1 MAYPELV
8 KLEGKVRETSKQANK
23 ALREE
28 LRVPAVL
35 YGPEVEENVH
45 FSIDELELEKIL
57 RKPQTKL
64 QELVVDGKSYKTLLK
79 RTEYDPVTDRPIHAD
94 FYVLADDH
102 KVTLRVPIKITGN
115 AKGVVENG
123 GRVFKPMNFIRI
135 RVLPSAI
142 PAEFEID
149 ISPLAIGQSFHISDL
164 ELDGII
170 PLDDLSRTIV
180 TIRPPKG
187 ADFLENL
194 VAGIADDTEEEVVA
208 EGEGVAEGEEL
219 AEGEE
224 AAEGEEGAEG
234 EEKTEE

>member
-8 KLEGKVRETSKQANK
+8 KLEGTIRETSKQANK

-35 YGPEVEENVH
+35 YGPEVDENIH
-45 FSIDELELEKIL
+45 FSVDELELEKIL

-64 QELVVDGKSYKTLLK
+64 QELTVDGKTYKTLLK
-79 RTEYDPVTDRPIHAD
+79 RTEFDPVTDRIVHAD
-94 FYVLADDH
+94 FYVLSDEH

-123 GRVFKPMNFIRI
+123 GRVFKPMNFVRI
-135 RVLPSAI
+135 RVLPEAI
-142 PAEFEID
+142 PAEFELD
-149 ISPLAIGQSFHISDL
+149 ITPLEIGQSLHISDL
-164 ELDGII
+164 DLEGII
-170 PLDDLSRTIV
+170 PLDDMGRTIV

-194 VAGIADDTEEEVVA
+194 VSGVTDEAAEEEVA
-208 EGEGVAEGEEL
+208 EGEAVAEGEEV
-219 AEGEE
+219 AEGEV
-224 AAEGEEGAEG
+224 AEGEEGED
-234 EEKTEE
+234 EESTEE

>member
-8 KLEGKVRETSKQANK
+8 KLEGTIRETSKQANK

-35 YGPEVEENVH
+35 YGPEVEENIH
-45 FSIDELELEKIL
+45 FSVDELELEKIL

-64 QELVVDGKSYKTLLK
+64 QELTVDGKTYKTLLK
-79 RTEYDPVTDRPIHAD
+79 RTEFDPVTDRIVHAD
-94 FYVLADDH
+94 FYVLADKH

-123 GRVFKPMNFIRI
+123 GRVFKPMNFVRI
-135 RVLPSAI
+135 RVLPEAI
-142 PAEFEID
+142 PAEFELD
-149 ISPLAIGQSFHISDL
+149 ITPLQIGQSLHISDL
-164 ELDGII
+164 DLEGII
-170 PLDDLSRTIV
+170 PLDDMSRTIV

-194 VAGIADDTEEEVVA
+194 VSGVTDEAAEEEVA
-208 EGEGVAEGEEL
+208 DGEAVAEGEEV
-219 AEGEE
+219 AEGE
-224 AAEGEEGAEG
+224 AAEGAEG
-234 EEKTEE
+234 DEEESTEE